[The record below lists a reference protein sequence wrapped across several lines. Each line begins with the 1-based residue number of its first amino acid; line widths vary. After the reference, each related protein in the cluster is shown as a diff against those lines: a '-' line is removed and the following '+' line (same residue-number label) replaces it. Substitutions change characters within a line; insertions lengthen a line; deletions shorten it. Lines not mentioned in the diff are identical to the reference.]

1 MKNRYL
7 LLTLVMT
14 AALILSACSPA
25 ALSAPL
31 SAANPS
37 NNTASIVPVAQSNSA
52 APSAPIASSSNPVAG
67 SVTDMEQTLE
77 QIYAQVNPSVV
88 AIQVTESASAGSS
101 FFGNLPQG
109 HPQIQPQP
117 QAQALGS
124 GFVWDKAGDIVTNNH
139 VVDGATSISV
149 QFPDGTIVPATIVGQ
164 DPDSDLAVIKVN
176 LPADQLQP
184 VTLGDSTQVK
194 VGQLSVAIG
203 NPFGNENTMTV
214 GFISALAR
222 SLPVDNASA
231 SGISYT
237 IPDVIQTDTAI
248 NPGNSGGVL
257 TDDQGHVI
265 GVTSAI
271 DSPVRASSGVG
282 FVIPSA
288 IVQKVV
294 PSLITTGH
302 YDHTFIGISGTS
314 LIPDLAT
321 AMGLNSTQRGV
332 LVGSVTS
339 GSPAAQ
345 AGLQGSTKQ
354 VTISGQPAQVGG
366 DVITAIDDQP
376 VKTFEDLVAYLA
388 RSTSVGQSVTLTL
401 LRNGQSQTVKLT
413 LAARPKTA
421 AQALPQFN
429 NNGNNNP
436 TVPSIPSVP
445 SAPTSDRPWLGIS
458 GLTLSTDLAT
468 AMNLSANQQGVLI
481 EQVQPGSPAATA
493 GLVSS
498 SKSVT
503 IGGQS
508 VSVGGDVITAIDQQ
522 PITAMQ
528 DLQTMILQ
536 DTVNQKV
543 TLTILRDGKPLDVTV
558 TLAARPA
565 TLP

>member
-1 MKNRYL
+1 MKTRTL

-25 ALSAPL
+25 TLSAPL
-31 SAANPS
+31 SAPLSVANTS
-37 NNTASIVPVAQSNSA
+37 NTTAST
-52 APSAPIASSSNPVAG
+52 APIAQASSPVAG
-67 SVTDMEQTLE
+67 SISDMEQTLE

-88 AIQVTESASAGSS
+88 AIQVTESANGTSI
-101 FFGNLPQG
+101 FGNLPQG
-109 HPQIQPQP
+109 HPQVQP

-124 GFVWDKAGDIVTNNH
+124 GFVWDKDGHIVTNNH

-149 QFPDGTIVPATIVGQ
+149 EFYDGTIVPATVVGT
-164 DPDSDLAVIKVN
+164 DVDSDLAVIKVN

-184 VTLGDSTQVK
+184 VTMGDSTQVK

-222 SLPVDNASA
+222 SLPVDNGSA
-231 SGISYT
+231 QGISYT

-288 IVQKVV
+288 IVSRVV
-294 PSLITTGH
+294 PSLITSGH
-302 YDHTFIGISGTS
+302 YDHTYIGISGTS

-321 AMGLNSTQRGV
+321 AMNLKSDQRGV
-332 LVGSVTS
+332 LVGSVTA
-339 GSPAAQ
+339 GSPAEQ
-345 AGLQGSTKQ
+345 AGLQGSNKQ

-376 VKTFEDLVAYLA
+376 VKTFNDLVAYLA
-388 RSTSVGQSVTLTL
+388 RSTSVGQSVTLTI
-401 LRNGQSQTVKLT
+401 LRNGQSQSVKLT
-413 LAARPKTA
+413 LAARPKTVSP
-421 AQALPQFN
+421 ALPQS
-429 NNGNNNP
+429 NGNTVP
-436 TVPSIPSVP
+436 SVPAVPSIPSNP
-445 SAPTSDRPWLGIS
+445 SVPTSGRPYIGIT
-458 GLTLSTDLAT
+458 GLSLSADVAT

-481 EQVQPGSPAATA
+481 EQVQPNSPADAA
-493 GLVSS
+493 GLQSS
-498 SKSVT
+498 SQSAT
-503 IGGQS
+503 INGQS
-508 VSVGGDVITAIDQQ
+508 VSIGGDVITAIDQQ
-522 PITAMQ
+522 PVASIQA
-528 DLQTMILQ
+528 LQAIILQ
-536 DTVNQKV
+536 DNVNQQV
-543 TLTILRDGKPLDVTV
+543 TLTILRNGKSIDVSV

-565 TLP
+565 TSP